1 VQRINFSK
9 DSLII
14 ESGFKGF
21 QLSDLPSTDIEKMS
35 EIFNNLGVNS
45 TNKAKDKEQK
55 KLDFQSQYGDEVAS
69 ETVGW
74 TPVSIY
80 SKGYVLVAQWGVMTE
95 PEKLISI
102 TANMN
107 VVKKTGPGRAVGGL
121 LSVVPN
127 SLGIP
132 TSTPNRRGDVY
143 LAITT
148 EKKTHMLHV
157 QVHQQHNAEKSVLT
171 LESAG
176 KAVIE
181 ASTGNSSDVSVP
193 NNSISDELSKLAE
206 LLSQGIITQ
215 EEFNQAKAKALGS

>member
-14 ESGFKGF
+14 DSGFKGF
-21 QLSDLPSTDIEKMS
+21 QLSDLPSTDIEKIS

-69 ETVGW
+69 GTVGW
-74 TPVSIY
+74 TPVFIY
-80 SKGYVLVAQWGVMTE
+80 NKGYVLVREWGVTE

-107 VVKKTGPGRAVGGL
+107 VLKKTGPGRAVGGL
-121 LSVVPN
+121 LSVVPS

-132 TSTPNRRGDVY
+132 TSSPNRRGDVY

-157 QVHQQHNAEKSVLT
+157 QVHQQHDAEKVVLT

-181 ASTGNSSDVSVP
+181 ASTGNSKDVSVP
-193 NNSISDELSKLAE
+193 NNSISAELSKLAE